1 MNIDMIKAIFF
12 DIDGTL
18 VSFKTHKIS
27 DQVISDMYRLKEKGI
42 KLFIASGR
50 HYMVMDNLCDFPFDG
65 YVCMNGALV
74 IMDGKQIYAHP
85 IGRELASEVIERC
98 ESRSLPA
105 VVFSIDSYGISK
117 KTERTEK
124 AFKMIN
130 LKNVPVVPLSETDP
144 SKICQFTIFEDEEHE
159 AVLTAELEG
168 IATSRWFPD
177 FFDVNPAGLSKA
189 EGIEKILGIIG
200 ASREET
206 IAFGDGG
213 NDVEM
218 LEYAGTGVAMGNAM
232 DEVKSKA
239 DYVTLSVDEDGIS
252 HAFRHFG
259 LLE

>member
-1 MNIDMIKAIFF
+1 MIKAVFF

-27 DQVISDMYRLKEKGI
+27 AKVMEDLYRLKENGV

-50 HYMVMDNLCDFPFDG
+50 HHLVMDNLQDFPFDG
-65 YVCMNGALV
+65 YICMNGALV
-74 IMDGKQIYAHP
+74 IMDGKLVYAHP
-85 IGRELASEVIERC
+85 MGRELASEVIERC

-117 KTERTEK
+117 MTDQTGK

-130 LKNVPVVPLSETDP
+130 LKDVPVVPLSEADP

-159 AVLTAELEG
+159 AVLTAGLDG

-189 EGIEKILGIIG
+189 EGIEKILGMIG
-200 ASREET
+200 ASREES

-218 LEYAGTGVAMGNAM
+218 LEYAGIGVAMGNAM